1 MIIILISNLV
11 VLVTRN
17 DESSIQE
24 STSLIEAAELKAV
37 SVITRKKIGEGK
49 YGISENIAFE
59 IAESVEQ
66 DKCEFV
72 VINSRLKTTQLYN
85 LAKIVKVKVFDREE
99 LILEIFSRRA
109 STAEAKLQVELARLR
124 YELPRSKEKI
134 RLAKS
139 SEQPGFF
146 GLGKY
151 ELDVVDRDIKKH
163 VSIIK
168 KKLKLVTK
176 RRKLHYNNRFKLNI
190 PIISLSGYTC
200 AGKTALFNYLT
211 NETKEVSPGV
221 FTTLTTH
228 SRSVDLLKLKII
240 LSDTVGFISDI
251 PTYMIESF
259 KSTLEEL
266 TYANVVILIIDVSD
280 PIDEF
285 IEKYWNCMNILLELQ
300 VSPEKI
306 LPVFNKT
313 DLISQED
320 INLKLED
327 ANLNLKTYSFISAKN
342 GNGIENLKIM
352 LKKMLNEQKLDYSKN
367 KIIIN

>member
-1 MIIILISNLV
+1 MVIILISNSV
-11 VLVTRN
+11 VLVTKN
-17 DESSIQE
+17 DKSSIQE
-24 STSLIEAAELKAV
+24 STSLVEAAELNTV

-49 YGISENIAFE
+49 YGVSENAAFE
-59 IAESVEQ
+59 IAEVVEQ
-66 DKCEFV
+66 EECEFV
-72 VINSRLKTTQLYN
+72 VINSHLKTTQLYN
-85 LAKIVKVKVFDREE
+85 LAKVVKVKVFDREE

-124 YELPRSKEKI
+124 YELPRSREKV
-134 RLAKS
+134 RLAKG

-151 ELDVVDRDIKKH
+151 ELDVYDRDMKRH

-168 KKLKLVTK
+168 NKLKVTAT
-176 RRKLHYNNRFKLNI
+176 RRKLHHNNRLKLNI

-211 NETKEVSPGV
+211 NESKEVSTGV
-221 FTTLTTH
+221 FTTLTTY
-228 SRSVDLLKLKII
+228 SRSVDLLKLKVI
-240 LSDTVGFISDI
+240 LSDTVGFISNL

-266 TYANVVILIIDVSD
+266 TYANVVILLIDVSD

-285 IEKYWNCMNILLELQ
+285 VEKYWSCINILLELQ
-300 VSPEKI
+300 VSPERI
-306 LPVFNKT
+306 LPVLNKV
-313 DLISQED
+313 DLTSQED
-320 INLKLED
+320 INLKLE
-327 ANLNLKTYSFISAKN
+327 AINLDLKNHSFISAKT
-342 GNGIENLKIM
+342 GYGIKNLKIN
-352 LKKMLNEQKLDYSKN
+352 LKKMLSESKLDYSKS